1 LRTSYQKRRG
11 KMNLQLLEVPG
22 TGRDDVANKGWVVRE
37 MSLRLRGSEC
47 GWKTCYSLIRKTCM
61 ISGR

>member
-1 LRTSYQKRRG
+1 
-11 KMNLQLLEVPG
+11 MNLQLLEVPG

-47 GWKTCYSLIRKTCM
+47 GWKTCYSLISKTCM